1 MRKIRH
7 RLLLGLLISTL
18 ALISGCENNK
28 QVLTEEIP
36 MGRYIEQS
44 VKADNFDLLEGDV
57 IGLLKTK
64 ENKLQ
69 LYEMNNGLQIY
80 EQGDGDSWIKVE
92 KGWIKEFNKLK
103 LFQAPCIANDEEGNV
118 YIVYQEYD
126 DNKKMTYTHIAK
138 GEGDELKKLN
148 IPWQQTKG
156 SREPTSISILKNGDM
171 VIVDERVGIERYSLS
186 NESFV
191 RSYEGKT
198 SEAIVVNDTLYQ
210 INSGQGTIEAY
221 DVDNGKLKR
230 SIPCDTI
237 DANAKLVVGEDEDLY
252 LVGNSG
258 IKHLTKGGSVWEL
271 IVDGNNAFFKMPS
284 YTCTYAKAI
293 NKEIYT
299 LFKRVDGGAQFK
311 KYFYSKDTPTTAS
324 RELIAYTLKENNSL
338 NQIITQYQGSNPEVK
353 ITVQIGLE
361 RGSSLTEEDAIKAL
375 NTEILAGKGPDLIL
389 LDGLDIETYIEK
401 GMLTDMSNWL
411 KTTEEPK
418 MYLENIVQAYETQE
432 KIYAVPMRFTLP
444 MLWGNKAIIDQVE
457 NLEDLATYQR
467 EHPDEKVLPD
477 KAADELINRFYIAC
491 RPDWF
496 DSQGKLQEESMIS
509 FLESVKALANQGKYL
524 EYMKMQTSRKF
535 KLLGL
540 DMETMLDFAYSFIE
554 IQFGEPAGI
563 KDLLAGAAANK
574 QRGDG
579 SLAPL
584 QRQSKEVFEPRTILS
599 INAASKNQEIAKD
612 IIEMALSEDIQDTD
626 IEDGFPINKVSFEKW
641 LKGKTFNKNTSFGV
655 FDVNEGKQYKLQIGW
670 KDEYD
675 LAQYYEYC
683 KSAKIPVVIDE
694 KLLKIILEESAGYF
708 DGDLTVQE
716 AVTNIKQK
724 TEFYLAE

>member
-1 MRKIRH
+1 MHKIV
-7 RLLLGLLISTL
+7 LGLLISSL
-18 ALISGCENNK
+18 ALISGCEK
-28 QVLTEEIP
+28 KEQVLTEEIP
-36 MGRYIEQS
+36 MGRYIEQN
-44 VKADNFDLLEGDV
+44 VKADNFELLEGDV

-69 LYEMNNGLQIY
+69 LYLMNNGLEIY
-80 EQGDGDSWIKVE
+80 EQGEGDSWIKVE
-92 KGWIKEFNKLK
+92 KGWIKEFNKLGSMWVS
-103 LFQAPCIANDEEGNV
+103 CVANDEEGNV
-118 YIVYQEYD
+118 YIIYQQYD
-126 DNKKMTYTHIAK
+126 RVKKITYTHMVK
-138 GEGDELKKLN
+138 GEGEKLKKIN
-148 IPWQQTKG
+148 IPWHEAKDFR
-156 SREPTSISILKNGDM
+156 SPTSISILKNGDM
-171 VIVDERVGIERYSLS
+171 VIVDERVGVERYNLS

-191 RSYEGKT
+191 RSYEGKA
-198 SEAIVVNDTLYQ
+198 SEAIVVNDMLYQ
-210 INSGQGTIEAY
+210 VNSSQGTIEVY

-237 DANAKLVVGEDEDLY
+237 DANAKLVAGEDEDLY

-258 IKHLTKGGSVWEL
+258 IKHLTKGGSIWEL
-271 IVDGNNAFFKMPS
+271 IVDGNITFFKMPS
-284 YTCTYAKAI
+284 YTCTYAKAV

-299 LFKRVDGGAQFK
+299 LFKKENGDTQFK
-311 KYFYSKDTPTTAS
+311 KYTYSKDMPTTAS
-324 RELIAYTLKENNSL
+324 TEIIAYTLKENNSL
-338 NQIITQYQGSNPEVK
+338 NQIVTQYQGSHPEVK
-353 ITVQIGLE
+353 ITVQVGLE

-375 NTEILAGKGPDLIL
+375 NTELLAGKGPDLIL

-467 EHPDEKVLPD
+467 EHPDEKVLPNI
-477 KAADELINRFYIAC
+477 AADELINRFYIAC

-509 FLESVKALANQGKYL
+509 FLESVKALAYQGKYL

-670 KDEYD
+670 EDEYD
-675 LAQYYEYC
+675 LAKYYEYC

-724 TEFYLAE
+724 AEFYLAE

>member
-1 MRKIRH
+1 MHKIV
-7 RLLLGLLISTL
+7 LGLLISSL
-18 ALISGCENNK
+18 ALISGCENNE

-44 VKADNFDLLEGDV
+44 VKADNFNLLEGDV

-69 LYEMNNGLQIY
+69 LYRMINGLEIY
-80 EQGDGDSWIKVE
+80 EQGEGDSWFKVE
-92 KGWIKEFNKLK
+92 KGWIKEFNKLESMWVSC
-103 LFQAPCIANDEEGNV
+103 LANDEEGNV

-191 RSYEGKT
+191 RSYDGKT

-324 RELIAYTLKENNSL
+324 TEIIAYTLKENNSL
-338 NQIITQYQGSNPEVK
+338 NQIITQYQASHPEVK

-375 NTEILAGKGPDLIL
+375 NTELLAGKGPDLIL

-418 MYLENIVQAYETQE
+418 MYLENIVQAYETKD
-432 KIYAVPMRFTLP
+432 KICAVPMRFTLP

-467 EHPDEKVLPD
+467 EHPDEKVLPNI
-477 KAADELINRFYIAC
+477 AADELINRFYRAC

-540 DMETMLDFAYSFIE
+540 DMDTMLDFAYSFIE

-563 KDLLAGAAANK
+563 KDLLAGAAANE

-599 INAASKNQEIAKD
+599 INAASKNQQIAKD
-612 IIEMALSEDIQDTD
+612 IIEMALSEEIQDID
-626 IEDGFPINKVSFEKW
+626 IEDGFPVNKASFEKW
-641 LKGKTFNKNTSFGV
+641 IQGKTYNKEFGYG
-655 FDVNEGKQYKLQIGW
+655 FSQNIDGKYCLLLVSWGY
-670 KDEYD
+670 EEE
-675 LAQYYEYC
+675 LAKYYEYC

-716 AVTNIKQK
+716 AVANIKQK
-724 TEFYLAE
+724 AEFYLAE